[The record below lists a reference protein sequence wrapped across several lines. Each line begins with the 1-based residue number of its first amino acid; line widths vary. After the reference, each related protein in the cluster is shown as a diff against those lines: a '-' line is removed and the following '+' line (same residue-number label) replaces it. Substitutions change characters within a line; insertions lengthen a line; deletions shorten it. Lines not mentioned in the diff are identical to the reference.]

1 MLARERK
8 GHGYAHRG
16 GQRLERESTALAAHV
31 SHLKV
36 RYAETDQM
44 GVVYY
49 ANYLIWMEVGRVGLV
64 RSLGLDYKQLEQ
76 TEGLYLSVIEANCR
90 YLYPARFDQEI
101 AIETSIRE
109 ANSRMVEFGYRVLS
123 LNPDRLLATGTT
135 RHIWLNR
142 DFRPTRLPAQYQAM
156 LRIG

>member
-1 MLARERK
+1 
-8 GHGYAHRG
+8 
-16 GQRLERESTALAAHV
+16 LERESTALAAHV

-64 RSLGLDYKQLEQ
+64 RSLGLDYKTLEKA
-76 TEGLYLSVIEANCR
+76 EGLYLSVIEANCR

-101 AIETSIRE
+101 AIETVIRE

-123 LNPDRLLATGTT
+123 LSPDRLLATGTT

-142 DFRPTRLPAQYQAM
+142 EFRPTRLPAQYQAM

>member
-1 MLARERK
+1 M
-8 GHGYAHRG
+8 
-16 GQRLERESTALAAHV
+16 ERESTALAAHV

-64 RSLGLDYKQLEQ
+64 RTLGLDYKKLEQ

-101 AIETSIRE
+101 AIETCIRE
-109 ANSRMVEFGYRVLS
+109 ANSRMVEFSYRVLS
-123 LNPDRLLATGTT
+123 LNPDRLLATGKT

-142 DFRPTRLPAQYQAM
+142 EFRPTRLPARYQAM
-156 LRIG
+156 LQIV

>member
-1 MLARERK
+1 M
-8 GHGYAHRG
+8 
-16 GQRLERESTALAAHV
+16 ERESKALAAHV

-64 RSLGLDYKQLEQ
+64 RGLGLDYKKLEQ

-101 AIETSIRE
+101 AIETSIQE
-109 ANSRMVEFGYRVLS
+109 ANSRMVEFGYRILS

-142 DFRPTRLPAQYQAM
+142 DFRPARLPGQYQAM